1 MKQVLDV
8 QGMSCNHCVKAVT
21 RAVQTLDP
29 QAQVKV
35 DLAAQK
41 VEIESEQDRQALIR
55 AIADEGYKVGT

>member
-55 AIADEGYKVGT
+55 AIADEGYKVGA